1 MRKTKKPVVTL
12 AGLLQ
17 AVDEAKTNKENDKI
31 EPNLKLF
38 KKKRIFIYT

>member
-17 AVDEAKTNKENDKI
+17 AVAIDEAKTNKENDKV
-31 EPNLKLF
+31 EPKP
-38 KKKRIFIYT
+38 IFHSLA

>member
-17 AVDEAKTNKENDKI
+17 EVAIDKAKSNNEIDKN
-31 EPNLKLF
+31 EPKP
-38 KKKRIFIYT
+38 IFHSPV

>member
-17 AVDEAKTNKENDKI
+17 AVAIDEAKSKKEIDKN
-31 EPNLKLF
+31 EPKP
-38 KKKRIFIYT
+38 ICHSPV